1 MLRDGIMPEKLASL
15 YAPARRSDKDTI
27 DRQKKLLAD
36 YYGSLRQLYDAVS
49 ELILIVNQDRQIV
62 FFNSVVPSLLR
73 LNNPED
79 LYGLRPGEALG
90 CIYSCR
96 YPGGCGTSEFC
107 AQCGA
112 VNAILAALSNKADLQ
127 ECRLLRSDDAEALDL
142 LVRTTP
148 LEVQGQPFSI
158 MAIIDISHEKRR
170 RTLERIF
177 FHDIMSTVATIN
189 LCVKKLYAE
198 PDSKNVAG
206 FRQNLMRSVE
216 QLIDELRSQRELLAA
231 ENNELVVRMQPVDV
245 QLFVREVVE
254 AFRDR
259 FSDHK
264 IVLDEGQVED
274 LTLNTDRALLQR
286 VLGNMVL
293 NAIEAS
299 RPHENVGVSYR
310 VADGQVEF
318 RVHNAS
324 HIPEEIRVQ
333 VFQRSFSTKG
343 AGRGLGTYSMK
354 LLSERYLN
362 GSVGLSSSPE
372 HGTIF
377 VARYPL

>member
-1 MLRDGIMPEKLASL
+1 
-15 YAPARRSDKDTI
+15 
-27 DRQKKLLAD
+27 
-36 YYGSLRQLYDAVS
+36 
-49 ELILIVNQDRQIV
+49 
-62 FFNSVVPSLLR
+62 
-73 LNNPED
+73 
-79 LYGLRPGEALG
+79 
-90 CIYSCR
+90 
-96 YPGGCGTSEFC
+96 
-107 AQCGA
+107 
-112 VNAILAALSNKADLQ
+112 
-127 ECRLLRSDDAEALDL
+127 
-142 LVRTTP
+142 
-148 LEVQGQPFSI
+148 
-158 MAIIDISHEKRR
+158 
-170 RTLERIF
+170 
-177 FHDIMSTVATIN
+177 
-189 LCVKKLYAE
+189 
-198 PDSKNVAG
+198 
-206 FRQNLMRSVE
+206 
-216 QLIDELRSQRELLAA
+216 
-231 ENNELVVRMQPVDV
+231 MQPVDV

>member
-1 MLRDGIMPEKLASL
+1 MPENLVSR
-15 YAPARRSDKDTI
+15 YAPAGRSDRDTI
-27 DRQKKLLAD
+27 DRQKRLLAD

-62 FFNSVVPSLLR
+62 FFNSVVPSLLGVDS
-73 LNNPED
+73 PES

-96 YPGGCGTSEFC
+96 NPGGCGTSEFC
-107 AQCGA
+107 SQCGA

-127 ECRLLRSDDAEALDL
+127 ECRMLRNDDVEAFDL

-148 LEVQGQPFSI
+148 LEIQGQMFTI

-198 PDSKNVAG
+198 PDSKNAAG
-206 FRQNLMRSVE
+206 FKQNLMRSVD

-231 ENNELVVRMQPVDV
+231 ENNELMVKMRPVDGHLLV
-245 QLFVREVVE
+245 SEVVE

-259 FSDHK
+259 FGDHT
-264 IVLDEGQVED
+264 IVLDDGQVGN
-274 LTLNTDRALLQR
+274 LILNTDRALLQR
-286 VLGNMVL
+286 VLGNMIL

-299 RPHENVGVSYR
+299 RPGEVIDVSCGVK
-310 VADGQVEF
+310 DEHIEF
-318 RVHNAS
+318 RVHNACD
-324 HIPEEIRVQ
+324 IPKEIQ
-333 VFQRSFSTKG
+333 VRIFQRSFSTKG
-343 AGRGLGTYSMK
+343 AGRGLGTYSIK

-362 GSVGLSSSPE
+362 GSVGFSSSPE
-372 HGTIF
+372 HGTTF